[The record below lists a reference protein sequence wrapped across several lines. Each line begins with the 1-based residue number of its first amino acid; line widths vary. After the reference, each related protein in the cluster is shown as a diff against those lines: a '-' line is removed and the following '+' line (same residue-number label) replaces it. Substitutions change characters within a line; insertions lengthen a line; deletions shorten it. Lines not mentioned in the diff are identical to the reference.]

1 MHGSAV
7 QARLS
12 PTSGSLQ
19 RPEPGISQPTPPYKT
34 AAQFFGLCLA
44 PAFRVQGCVLCAAG
58 AHADADD
65 LSTPAVG
72 SKKQEPPENRHW
84 QCAKLRSPK
93 MRVRTLQQL
102 SKTEG
107 ANAAAKGH
115 CCLSQAA
122 GCKMH
127 DRPPPLPGGRV
138 GRLELDAPAN
148 QRIKN

>member
-1 MHGSAV
+1 MPRDDRREETKQKTLTVHRKVLFVNSTGRQLWRTPCGQRSAFQCGSAAMHGSAV

-93 MRVRTLQQL
+93 MRVRTLQ
-102 SKTEG
+102 
-107 ANAAAKGH
+107 
-115 CCLSQAA
+115 
-122 GCKMH
+122 
-127 DRPPPLPGGRV
+127 
-138 GRLELDAPAN
+138 
-148 QRIKN
+148 